1 MEHASDCVNMVPLR
15 YRGSRKFAAVHKDIM
30 LGTESTVKETSY
42 RSSYRAPPDTQ
53 KTLKDD
59 SKDGLAM
66 HYKNCSTYQSDFI
79 ERPLPVTRLR
89 PALVQAKKPVPF
101 NATTTYRRDFNPCIG
116 ADIATPDAAGNCQP
130 PR

>member
-1 MEHASDCVNMVPLR
+1 MVTIILSMEHASDCVNMVPLR

-59 SKDGLAM
+59 SVRFYRAPVARNTSPAGTGPGQKTGTIQCHNNLQERFQHM
-66 HYKNCSTYQSDFI
+66 HRSGQRQS
-79 ERPLPVTRLR
+79 
-89 PALVQAKKPVPF
+89 
-101 NATTTYRRDFNPCIG
+101 RRS
-116 ADIATPDAAGNCQP
+116 
-130 PR
+130 R